1 MRIETIAVHAGASV
15 EPAGDVTP
23 AIHVSTTFERDADGG
38 YSKGYSYQRKANP
51 NRTALE
57 AAMHALEAGEEA
69 VAFASGSAGINAI
82 FQAVEKRS
90 RIVAHRDSY
99 YGSRIILDE
108 CARAF
113 GHELVWAD
121 LSDPSAV
128 SGALSQG
135 ARIVWVE
142 TPSNPMLQVTDVEAV
157 ARAAHAAGA
166 ICVCDNTLATPAL
179 MRPFEL
185 GADVVVHATTKYV
198 AGHSDASGGMVVFRA
213 ADDLAQRTRHLQ
225 HVLGA
230 VPSPFDC
237 WLTLRGLKTL
247 PYRVRA
253 HSANALRV
261 AEFLAGDPRV
271 SVVHY
276 PGLSSHPGHATAAR
290 QMRGYGGVLSFE
302 CRGGAN
308 AAMAVAA
315 SCRLFTRATSF
326 GGVESLIEHRASIE
340 GPGTDVPAGL
350 LRASIGLEH
359 PDDLTADLDHALAQ
373 S

>member
-1 MRIETIAVHAGASV
+1 MRIETIAVHAGAAG

-38 YSKGYSYQRKANP
+38 YSRGYSYQRKANP

-57 AAMHALEAGEEA
+57 AAMRALEGGEEA
-69 VAFASGSAGINAI
+69 IAFASGSAGIAAI
-82 FQAVEKRS
+82 FQAIEPRS
-90 RIVAHRDSY
+90 RVVAHRDSY
-99 YGSRIILDE
+99 YGSRVILDE
-108 CARAF
+108 CAHAF
-113 GHELVWAD
+113 GHEIVWAD

-128 SGALSQG
+128 ADAVVPGT
-135 ARIVWVE
+135 RVVWVE
-142 TPSNPMLQVTDVEAV
+142 TPSNPMLRVTDVEAV
-157 ARAAHAAGA
+157 SSASRAAGA
-166 ICVCDNTLATPAL
+166 LCVCDNTLATPAL

-213 ADDLAQRTRHLQ
+213 HAELADRVRHLQ

-261 AEFLAGDPRV
+261 AEFLASDTHV

-276 PGLSSHPGHATAAR
+276 PGLPSHPGHATAAR
-290 QMRGYGGVLSFE
+290 QMRGFGGVLSFE
-302 CRGGAN
+302 CRGGAA

-340 GPGTDVPAGL
+340 GPGTDVPAAL

-359 PDDLTADLDHALAQ
+359 PDDLIADLIHALAQ
-373 S
+373 P